1 MCGDINGIAIRSRC
15 CCKRVIWLQGRE
27 EGGGR
32 RRGGCCCCH
41 VLEIC
46 ADQCKDRRRRWGREG
61 EIEKR
66 RLKIDLTRGNYD
78 SKRGVCTFESGSWP
92 GLKKKKKNSLSF
104 QEEALFVC
112 KGVCQVIGSLHVT
125 HPLLPPFLSLS
136 LSPPPSSPS
145 LALYSRCKRI
155 DYFKY

>member
-1 MCGDINGIAIRSRC
+1 ML
-15 CCKRVIWLQGRE
+15 LQKGNLVTGT
-27 EGGGR
+27 GGGR

-92 GLKKKKKNSLSF
+92 GLKKKKNQPFISGRSSICLQGCLSGYW
-104 QEEALFVC
+104 V
-112 KGVCQVIGSLHVT
+112 ST
-125 HPLLPPFLSLS
+125 RDSPPPPPFPLSLS

>member
-1 MCGDINGIAIRSRC
+1 MQKGNLVTGT
-15 CCKRVIWLQGRE
+15 
-27 EGGGR
+27 GGGR
-32 RRGGCCCCH
+32 REEERGCCCCH

-92 GLKKKKKNSLSF
+92 GFKKKKKQPFISGRSSICLQGCLSGYW
-104 QEEALFVC
+104 V
-112 KGVCQVIGSLHVT
+112 ST
-125 HPLLPPFLSLS
+125 RDSPP
-136 LSPPPSSPS
+136 PPPSSPLSS
-145 LALYSRCKRI
+145 LSLSLHPPPLPHWRSIAVASVLIISNT
-155 DYFKY
+155 DYLKGLLLL

>member
-1 MCGDINGIAIRSRC
+1 MEQRLEPLL
-15 CCKRVIWLQGRE
+15 LQKGNLVTGT
-27 EGGGR
+27 GGGR